1 MGVGREKKLKEW
13 KKTKYHLSTS
23 EIQFMSLT
31 THHVALTSNNTMIN
45 HKFSR
50 HYRDYREYVIRFMS
64 TNPKNHKI
72 NTHDKN

>member
-1 MGVGREKKLKEW
+1 
-13 KKTKYHLSTS
+13 
-23 EIQFMSLT
+23 
-31 THHVALTSNNTMIN
+31 MIN

-72 NTHDKN
+72 NTHDKNWPMLEVASKCIINQQNIKGRKVY